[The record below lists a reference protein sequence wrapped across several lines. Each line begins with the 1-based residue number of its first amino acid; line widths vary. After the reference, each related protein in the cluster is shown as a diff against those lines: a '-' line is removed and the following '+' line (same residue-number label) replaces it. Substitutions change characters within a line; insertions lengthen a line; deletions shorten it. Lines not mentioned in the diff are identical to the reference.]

1 MAAMRGAQV
10 IEGKRYV
17 LRAGTRVG
25 TDTRRKPDANPTG
38 KTWKRG
44 GLADHDLIGAHVT
57 QHIAGLLIEKVD
69 VQKPI

>member
-25 TDTRRKPDANPTG
+25 TDTRRKPDACQ
-38 KTWKRG
+38 
-44 GLADHDLIGAHVT
+44 T
-57 QHIAGLLIEKVD
+57 QT
-69 VQKPI
+69 